1 MLLKIVKNITI
12 IVLTVVSIVSLFVLY
27 FFHQDIAYAINKDI
41 IKASL
46 SNNSGADSN
55 KKPTIRLSHGDM
67 KYSGKEVFNIM
78 EGVMALD
85 IDGKTDIT
93 DQVNVI
99 IVTDT
104 SIGKKIIRYSV
115 VGSNG
120 NLATNE
126 RRLNLIN
133 YTGPSI
139 HVSND
144 VVITSEDLDDLVNI
158 LIERDAIRADDSFGN
173 DITRT
178 ISYNY
183 EAFADSHKCK
193 FTFTVQNVFN
203 DVASKSIF
211 VEVEGSSAGPT
222 LIIARKTVALKK
234 GDVFNPYEYIKS
246 AYDKKDGDLTEFV
259 VLSGK
264 VDTNKE
270 GQYTVT
276 YTLSNLEGVSVTQ
289 RLVVYVG

>member
-1 MLLKIVKNITI
+1 LKIVKNITI
-12 IVLTVVSIVSLFVLY
+12 IVLAAVSIVSLFMLY

-46 SNNSGADSN
+46 SNISGVDSN
-55 KKPTIRLSHGDM
+55 KKPTIRLSLGDM
-67 KYSGKEVFNIM
+67 KYSGKEAFDIM
-78 EGVMALD
+78 EGVTALD

-104 SIGKKIIRYSV
+104 SIGKKIVRYSV

-120 NLATNE
+120 NLAINE
-126 RRLNLIN
+126 RRLSLIN

-144 VVITSEDLDDLVNI
+144 VVITSEDLDDLVTV
-158 LIERDAIRADDSFGN
+158 LIEKDAIRADDGFGN

-183 EAFADSHKCK
+183 EAFADSFKYK
-193 FTFTVQNVFN
+193 FTFTVQNMFN

-222 LIIARKTVALKK
+222 LILTRKTVALKK

-246 AYDKKDGDLTEFV
+246 AYDQKDGDLTELVGF
-259 VLSGK
+259 SGK

-276 YTLSNLEGVSVTQ
+276 YSVSNSEGVSVTQ

>member
-1 MLLKIVKNITI
+1 
-12 IVLTVVSIVSLFVLY
+12 
-27 FFHQDIAYAINKDI
+27 IAYAINKDI

-55 KKPTIRLSHGDM
+55 KKLTITLSPRDM

-158 LIERDAIRADDSFGN
+158 LIERDAIRADDGFGN

>member
-1 MLLKIVKNITI
+1 MKIVKNMTI
-12 IVLTVVSIVSLFVLY
+12 CILALLLTVSLIILY
-27 FFHQDIAYAINKDI
+27 FFHQDIAYAINEDI

-46 SNNSGADSN
+46 SKNGDDDLN
-55 KKPTIRLSHGDM
+55 KKPTIRLSYGDM
-67 KYSGKEVFNIM
+67 KYSGKEAFNIM
-78 EGVMALD
+78 DGVTALD
-85 IDGKTDIT
+85 VDGETDIT

-104 SIGKKIIRYSV
+104 SIAKKIVRYSV

-120 NLATNE
+120 NVATNE
-126 RRLNLIN
+126 RRLNLVN

-139 HVSND
+139 YVSND
-144 VVITSEDLDDLVNI
+144 IAITSEDLDDLVSV
-158 LIERDAIRADDSFGN
+158 LIERDAIRAEDGFGN
-173 DITRT
+173 DITET

-183 EAFADSHKCK
+183 EAFADSEKYK
-193 FTFTVQNVFN
+193 FTFTVHNLFS

-211 VEVEGSSAGPT
+211 AEVKGSGEGPT
-222 LIIARKTVALKK
+222 LILARKTVTLKK
-234 GDVFNPYEYIKS
+234 GDVFNPFEYIKRV
-246 AYDKKDGDLTEFV
+246 YDKKDGDLTEFV
-259 VLSGK
+259 SILGK

-276 YTLSNLEGVSVTQ
+276 YSVSNSEGVSVTQ